1 MFSVFKISHK
11 KNIILN
17 FFLANKSEFF
27 GNLFKK
33 KKIYSRS
40 CSIPSFLSGSELILY
55 KGKNPVVIK
64 ITNNFIGYKFGEFAF
79 SRKPFFFTVKEKKKK
94 NLKR

>member
-1 MFSVFKISHK
+1 MSHN
-11 KNIILN
+11 KNIISNFFLINKLN
-17 FFLANKSEFF
+17 FFK
-27 GNLFKK
+27 NLFNK

-40 CSIPSFLSGSELILY
+40 CSVPSFLVGANIKLY
-55 KGKNPVVIK
+55 KGKHHVVTK
-64 ITNNFIGYKFGEFAF
+64 ILNNCVGYKFGEFAF